1 MFLNY
6 SAFRGTSSFTPTGYG
21 AICRYNRFPQQFAR
35 DTSEQ
40 REELI
45 QVCRQYADLQKKA
58 VEIRCALNDQV
69 AALAGLSESGE
80 VAGLS
85 IDFSQIELVS
95 VAEWKEA
102 LLNVTASD
110 RWVCTGF
117 APSESD
123 VRTRKASVEAIPSVR
138 PQNGPV

>member
-1 MFLNY
+1 MPI
-6 SAFRGTSSFTPTGYG
+6 RTVKITPGH
-21 AICRYNRFPQQFAR
+21 
-35 DTSEQ
+35 

-45 QVCRQYADLQKKA
+45 QLCRQYSDLQKKA

-69 AALAGLSESGE
+69 AALAGLLESGE

-85 IDFSQIELVS
+85 TDFTQIEV
-95 VAEWKEA
+95 VGIEERKEA
-102 LLNVTASD
+102 LLNVTASE

-117 APSESD
+117 APTEAD
-123 VRTRKASVEAIPSVR
+123 LPARKASIETLRSVP

>member
-1 MFLNY
+1 MRGKGRY
-6 SAFRGTSSFTPTGYG
+6 SVRSVKAKQPEKKKGTMPIRTVK
-21 AICRYNRFPQQFAR
+21 I
-35 DTSEQ
+35 TSEQ

-45 QVCRQYADLQKKA
+45 QLCRQYSDLQKKA

-69 AALAGLSESGE
+69 AALAGVVETGE

-85 IDFSQIELVS
+85 IDFSQIEVVS

-102 LLNVTASD
+102 LLNVAASE

-117 APSESD
+117 APTEAD
-123 VRTRKASVEAIPSVR
+123 LRARKASIETIPSVR
-138 PQNGPV
+138 PQNEQV

>member
-1 MFLNY
+1 MPL
-6 SAFRGTSSFTPTGYG
+6 RTVKITSG
-21 AICRYNRFPQQFAR
+21 
-35 DTSEQ
+35 Q

-45 QVCRQYADLQKKA
+45 QLCRQYADLQRKA

-69 AALAGLSESGE
+69 AASAGPLGSGE

-85 IDFSQIELVS
+85 IDFSQIEVVS

-117 APSESD
+117 APSEAD
-123 VRTRKASVEAIPSVR
+123 VRTRKASIETIPSVR

>member
-1 MFLNY
+1 MPK
-6 SAFRGTSSFTPTGYG
+6 RTVK
-21 AICRYNRFPQQFAR
+21 I
-35 DTSEQ
+35 TSEQ

-45 QVCRQYADLQKKA
+45 QLCRQYSALQKKA

-69 AALAGLSESGE
+69 AALAGLVETGE

-85 IDFSQIELVS
+85 IDFSQIEVVS

-102 LLNVTASD
+102 LLNEAASE

-117 APSESD
+117 APTEAD
-123 VRTRKASVEAIPSVR
+123 LRARKASIETIPSVR
-138 PQNGPV
+138 PQNEQV